1 MHIYSLGSDSKELFA
16 PFEISKAPDFE
27 KHLNKYNVIHIDVSS
42 AADYHKEDLVPF
54 LIERLI
60 MEFKEAFYEKINYN
74 QSIQFVITDV
84 FRLTGKPFVIIL
96 DEWDCVIRNHADC
109 KDLVHEY
116 LQFLHSL
123 FKSEEAKSFLA
134 LGYITGILPIKK
146 VKDESALN
154 NFDEYTMI
162 SSTPLTEYFGFTEKE
177 VKILCEKYDMDFE
190 SVKEWYNGYLIDG
203 IHMYNPN
210 SVYYAIARRKLD
222 SYWKNTSAFGTIN
235 TFITM
240 NYEGLKDDIMQMLS
254 GERVYVNVNTFQN
267 DLSIISSKDE
277 ALTALIHL
285 GYLAYD
291 AENCEAFIPN
301 FEVADTAIRQINDK
315 GYTGVLA
322 DYRGDVLLVG
332 ISYNKKTKKH
342 SCRIEKR

>member
-1 MHIYSLGSDSKELFA
+1 
-16 PFEISKAPDFE
+16 
-27 KHLNKYNVIHIDVSS
+27 
-42 AADYHKEDLVPF
+42 
-54 LIERLI
+54 
-60 MEFKEAFYEKINYN
+60 
-74 QSIQFVITDV
+74 
-84 FRLTGKPFVIIL
+84 
-96 DEWDCVIRNHADC
+96 
-109 KDLVHEY
+109 
-116 LQFLHSL
+116 
-123 FKSEEAKSFLA
+123 
-134 LGYITGILPIKK
+134 
-146 VKDESALN
+146 
-154 NFDEYTMI
+154 
-162 SSTPLTEYFGFTEKE
+162 
-177 VKILCEKYDMDFE
+177 
-190 SVKEWYNGYLIDG
+190 
-203 IHMYNPN
+203 MYNPN

-301 FEVADTAIRQINDK
+301 FEVVDTAIRQINDK

-322 DYRGDVLLVG
+322 DYKGNVLLVG

-342 SCRIEKR
+342 SCRIEKRYDK